1 MSQGEGPC
9 IELYDSAI
17 SGNAYKVRLLLTHL
31 GIPFERIEMNV
42 DDGSTRKAEFL
53 KINPNGK
60 VPALQFPDGRVL
72 FESNAIL
79 FYLALNTPYWPTDP
93 WHQGQAVQWM
103 NFEQYSHEPT
113 IAVVRHWVA
122 HLGKTLQNEP
132 QLAGK
137 IAGGDRALDVMEG
150 HLKAHRWFA
159 GNAYSIAD
167 IALFAYTHVAG
178 EGGFDLQRRPAI
190 RDWLGR
196 VVAQPRHLK
205 ITD

>member
-1 MSQGEGPC
+1 MYR
-9 IELYDSAI
+9 LYDSAI

-42 DDGSTRKAEFL
+42 DDGSTRRPEFL
-53 KINPNGK
+53 EINPNGK

-79 FYLALNTPYWPTDP
+79 FYLALNTPFWPTDP

-122 HLGKTLQNEP
+122 HLGKTPQNEP

-137 IAGGDRALDVMEG
+137 ITAGEHALDVMEG
-150 HLKAHRWFA
+150 HLKGHRWFA

-167 IALFAYTHVAG
+167 IALFAYTHVAD

-196 VVAQPRHLK
+196 VVAQPRHIA
-205 ITD
+205 ITA